1 MSDVP
6 VASVDAFIGHIL
18 RGLSPVQQTLMLRLL
33 DATDTAQRNTI
44 VQNANPGDLGELF
57 QRNFVG
63 RDIDNPNKLN
73 VQIQNML
80 LAWRQ
85 RNPQW
90 QAATS

>member
-1 MSDVP
+1 MSDQCVED
-6 VASVDAFIGHIL
+6 VDAFVGHIL
-18 RGLSPVQQTLMLRLL
+18 RGLSPVQQTLLLRLL
-33 DATDTAQRNTI
+33 DATDTSQRNTI

-73 VQIQNML
+73 VQIQSML
-80 LAWRQ
+80 LEWRG

-90 QAATS
+90 QAAS

>member
-1 MSDVP
+1 MSDQ
-6 VASVDAFIGHIL
+6 SVDAFIGHIL
-18 RGLSPVQQTLMLRLL
+18 RALSPVQQSLLLSLL
-33 DATDTAQRNTI
+33 DAPDLTHKNKI
-44 VQNANPGDLGELF
+44 VENANPGDLGALF

-80 LAWRQ
+80 LEWRH

-90 QAATS
+90 QAAR